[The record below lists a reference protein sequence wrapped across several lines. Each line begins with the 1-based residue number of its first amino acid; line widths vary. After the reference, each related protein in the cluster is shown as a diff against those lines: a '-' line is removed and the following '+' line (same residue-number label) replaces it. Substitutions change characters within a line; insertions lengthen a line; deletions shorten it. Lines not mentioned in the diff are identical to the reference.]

1 MTRLFAVGF
10 LALCACATSLA
21 RQDGEKA
28 KVLYASPG
36 SPQPEGKLVCSLE
49 RPTGSNIAERV
60 CRYQNQNE
68 WNARRA
74 QDLMHELERRGCSD
88 IKCYQD
94 R

>member
-1 MTRLFAVGF
+1 MTRLSAFGL
-10 LALCACATSLA
+10 LALCACATLPA
-21 RQDGEKA
+21 RPGGEKA

-60 CRYQNQNE
+60 CRYQNQND
-68 WNARRA
+68 WNARRV
-74 QDLMHELERRGCSD
+74 QDLMQELDRRGCND
-88 IKCYQD
+88 LKCYQD